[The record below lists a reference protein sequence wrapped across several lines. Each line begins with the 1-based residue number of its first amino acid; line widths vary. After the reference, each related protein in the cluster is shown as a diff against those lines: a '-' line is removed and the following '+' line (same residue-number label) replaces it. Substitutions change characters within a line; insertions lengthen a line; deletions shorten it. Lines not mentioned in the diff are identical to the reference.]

1 MEPLPLRERN
11 KQKVIQR
18 IITAAVELFKAQ
30 GYAQTTIDDIAAEAE
45 ISRRT
50 LFNYFPSK
58 EALLLPWAREILD
71 GHLKPAV
78 NAHLQTEPTT
88 MDAIH
93 LFFTLISEAIATSP
107 DVVQAFL
114 YESLHAADAPHE
126 TLGSGVREVLAQ
138 LMRYGQARSE
148 IRADITAEQL
158 AFYVSALLT
167 PLLFNLFTPTAP
179 PNMLDLDTLLGFIG
193 TGLSP
198 VPGSS

>member
-30 GYAQTTIDDIAAEAE
+30 GYAQTTIDDIATEAE

-71 GHLKPAV
+71 GQLKPTI
-78 NAHLQTEPTT
+78 NTYLQTEPTT
-88 MDAIH
+88 IDAIR
-93 LFFTLISEAIATSP
+93 LLFTLISEAIATSP
-107 DVVQAFL
+107 DVVQAFI

-126 TLGSGVREVLAQ
+126 TLGSGVQEVLAQ
-138 LMRYGQARSE
+138 LMRYGQSRGE
-148 IRADITAEQL
+148 IRTDIAAEQL

-167 PLLFNLFTPTAP
+167 PLLFNLFTPAAP
-179 PNMLDLDTLLGFIG
+179 ADMLDLQTLLAFID
-193 TGLSP
+193 TGLSLHP
-198 VPGSS
+198 KSP